1 MLHGINT
8 SVFKEMALGKGCLN
22 GPSEEIPLK
31 LYGSK
36 P

>member
-1 MLHGINT
+1 MLHSINT

-36 P
+36 L